1 MVQFK
6 FENSQDSLGKLF
18 FVIIFYSFKKKKKQ
32 QKKPWYFTQRINKP
46 LNPSAPERYSGI

>member
-18 FVIIFYSFKKKKKQ
+18 FVIIFYSFKKKKKTA
-32 QKKPWYFTQRINKP
+32 KKTLVFHSKNK
-46 LNPSAPERYSGI
+46 

>member
-18 FVIIFYSFKKKKKQ
+18 FVIISYSFKKKKNKTAKGKQ
-32 QKKPWYFTQRINKP
+32 IMLNMPCLRWCLNKKI
-46 LNPSAPERYSGI
+46 

>member
-18 FVIIFYSFKKKKKQ
+18 FVIISYSFKKKKNKTA
-32 QKKPWYFTQRINKP
+32 KKTLVFHSKNK
-46 LNPSAPERYSGI
+46 

>member
-18 FVIIFYSFKKKKKQ
+18 FVIIFYSFKKKKKNS
-32 QKKPWYFTQRINKP
+32 KK
-46 LNPSAPERYSGI
+46 NPGISLKE